1 MAFTEKTKRYL
12 AIGGGVAACAALV
25 AAISLQFGRAPVKED
40 VLLTDSPP
48 VTELVIDPSGLQT
61 GGADQEKE
69 PPAETETEKETEK
82 ETESQLETQELV
94 IRPNIDPEKTYQP
107 VDVRPVQTDQSE
119 QSIQPE
125 PTKPEAPEEGK
136 LTDPTVKPNGEKVEG
151 TPVPVEHEHVE
162 RPTETEPSLDT
173 PQAGDTSGNQIY
185 VPGFGWVENHGGGGS
200 GTVAEDMYENGNKI
214 GIMD

>member
-12 AIGGGVAACAALV
+12 AIGSGVAACAVLV
-25 AAISLQFGRAPVKED
+25 AAISLQFGRAPAKED
-40 VLLTDSPP
+40 VLPTDSPQ
-48 VTELVIDPSGLQT
+48 VTELVIDPSVLQT
-61 GGADQEKE
+61 GGAVQEKE
-69 PPAETETEKETEK
+69 SPTESQTEKETEP
-82 ETESQLETQELV
+82 QELV
-94 IRPNIDPEKTYQP
+94 IKPNIDPEKTDQP
-107 VDVRPVQTDQSE
+107 VDVKPAQTAQSE
-119 QSIQPE
+119 QSIQTE

-162 RPTETEPSLDT
+162 RPAETEPSPDT

>member
-12 AIGGGVAACAALV
+12 TIGGGVAACVVLV
-25 AAISLQFGRAPVKED
+25 AAISLQFGRVPAKED
-40 VLLTDSPP
+40 VLPTDSPQ

-61 GGADQEKE
+61 GGAVQEKE
-69 PPAETETEKETEK
+69 PP
-82 ETESQLETQELV
+82 TESQTEMETEPQELV
-94 IRPNIDPEKTYQP
+94 IKPNINSEKDDQP
-107 VDVRPVQTDQSE
+107 VDTRPAQTDQSE

-125 PTKPEAPEEGK
+125 PTKPEAPKEEK

-162 RPTETEPSLDT
+162 RPAETEPSPDT
-173 PQAGDTSGNQIY
+173 PQAGDISGNQIY

>member
-12 AIGGGVAACAALV
+12 AIGGGVAACVVLV
-25 AAISLQFGRAPVKED
+25 AAISLQFGRDPAKED
-40 VLLTDSPP
+40 VLPTDSPQ
-48 VTELVIDPSGLQT
+48 VTEFVIDPSGLQT
-61 GGADQEKE
+61 GGVVQEKE
-69 PPAETETEKETEK
+69 PP
-82 ETESQLETQELV
+82 TESQTEKDTEPQELV
-94 IRPNIDPEKTYQP
+94 IKPNIDPEKTDQP
-107 VDVRPVQTDQSE
+107 VDARPAQTDQSE

-125 PTKPEAPEEGK
+125 PTKPEAPEEVK
-136 LTDPTVKPNGEKVEG
+136 LIDPTVKPNGEKVEG

-162 RPTETEPSLDT
+162 RPTETEPSPDT
-173 PQAGDTSGNQIY
+173 PQAGDISGNQIY